1 MAQITTKNYASN
13 EFSELVA
20 DLQSAYDWKSVQTS
34 EDNST
39 TTFCVTDDISIQC
52 GIDGTVV
59 KEIKVCKNGTVVTKI
74 STTGYFNTK
83 IVKSSKVFC
92 FSYYTNNSAS
102 DIAPNTSNTH
112 LIIGTAV
119 NQLTNTEETALAN
132 ISTTSSGAS
141 GYILSS
147 DNLTGVVSYNA
158 LPFLSI
164 NLSSKVTTMQNIF
177 YKNSECIMKD
187 AYILTSS
194 QLAAL
199 SFNDCSL
206 NGKKYYMQ
214 GAILLADD

>member
-1 MAQITTKNYASN
+1 MAQITTKNYANSD
-13 EFSELVA
+13 FSELIS
-20 DLQSAYDWKSVQTS
+20 DLQSAYSWKSVQTS
-34 EDNST
+34 EGGST
-39 TTFCVTDDISIQC
+39 TTFFVTDNISIQC
-52 GIDGTVV
+52 EIGGTV
-59 KEIKVCKNGTVVTKI
+59 KKIKVCKNGTVVTETG
-74 STTGYFNTK
+74 TTGYFNTK

-187 AYILTSS
+187 VYILTSS

-199 SFNDCSL
+199 SFNDCTL

>member
-1 MAQITTKNYASN
+1 MAQITTKNYASGD
-13 EFSELVA
+13 FSELIS
-20 DLQSAYDWKSVQTS
+20 DLQSAYSWKNVQTS
-34 EDNST
+34 EDGST
-39 TTFCVTDDISIQC
+39 TTFFVTDNISIQC
-52 GIDGTVV
+52 ENNGTV
-59 KEIKVCKNGTVVTKI
+59 KKIKVCKNGAVVTE
-74 STTGYFNTK
+74 TGTAGYFNTK
-83 IVKSSKVFC
+83 IVKSSKAFC
-92 FSYYTNNSAS
+92 FSYCTNTTAS
-102 DIAPNTSNTH
+102 DIAPNSNNTH

-119 NQLTNTEETALAN
+119 NQLTSTEETALAN
-132 ISTTSSGAS
+132 ITTGSSSAS
-141 GYILSS
+141 GYILSF
-147 DNLTGVVSYNA
+147 DNLTRVVSYNN

-164 NLSSKVTTMQNIF
+164 NLNSKVTTMQNIF

>member
-1 MAQITTKNYASN
+1 MAQITTKNYANSD
-13 EFSELVA
+13 FSELIS
-20 DLQSAYDWKSVQTS
+20 DLQSAYSWKSVQTS
-34 EDNST
+34 EDSST
-39 TTFCVTDDISIQC
+39 TTFFATDDISIRC
-52 GIDGTVV
+52 EIGGTV
-59 KEIKVCKNGTVVTKI
+59 KKIKVCKNGTVVTETG
-74 STTGYFNTK
+74 TTGYFKTK
-83 IVKSSKVFC
+83 TVKTSKVFC

-119 NQLTNTEETALAN
+119 NQLTNAEETALAN

-147 DNLTGVVSYNA
+147 DNLTGVVSYNG
-158 LPFLSI
+158 LPFLSVNI
-164 NLSSKVTTMQNIF
+164 NSKVTTMQNIF

-187 AYILTSS
+187 VYILTSLQFS
-194 QLAAL
+194 AL
-199 SFNDCSL
+199 SFSDCTL

>member
-1 MAQITTKNYASN
+1 MAQITTKNYANSD
-13 EFSELVA
+13 FSELIS
-20 DLQSAYDWKSVQTS
+20 DLQSAYSWKSVQTS
-34 EDNST
+34 EDSST
-39 TTFCVTDDISIQC
+39 TTFFVTDNISIQC
-52 GIDGTVV
+52 EIGGTV
-59 KEIKVCKNGTVVTKI
+59 KKIKVCKNGTVVTE
-74 STTGYFNTK
+74 TGTNGYFNTK
-83 IVKSSKVFC
+83 TVKTSKVFC

-119 NQLTNTEETALAN
+119 NQLTNAEETALAN

-147 DNLTGVVSYNA
+147 DNLTGVVSYNG
-158 LPFLSI
+158 LPFLSVNI
-164 NLSSKVTTMQNIF
+164 NSKVTTMQNIF

-187 AYILTSS
+187 VYILTSLQFS
-194 QLAAL
+194 AL
-199 SFNDCSL
+199 SFSDCTL

>member
-1 MAQITTKNYASN
+1 MAQITTKNYANN
-13 EFSELVA
+13 EFSELIS
-20 DLQSAYDWKSVQTS
+20 DLQSAYSWKSVQTS

-39 TTFCVTDDISIQC
+39 TTFCVTDNISIQC

-83 IVKSSKVFC
+83 IVKSSKAFC
-92 FSYYTNNSAS
+92 FSYYVSNSLS
-102 DIAPNTSNTH
+102 DITPVSSNTH
-112 LIIGTAV
+112 LIIGTAI
-119 NQLTNTEETALAN
+119 NQFTKVEETALAN
-132 ISTTSSGAS
+132 LSTSSNGAS

-147 DNLTGVVSYNA
+147 DNLTGVISYNS
-158 LPFLSI
+158 LPFSSY
-164 NLSSKVTTMQNIF
+164 NLSSKVTSIQNIF

-194 QLAAL
+194 QLATL
-199 SFNDCSL
+199 SFNDCTL
-206 NGKKYYMQ
+206 NGKKYYMN

>member
-1 MAQITTKNYASN
+1 MAQITTKNYANN
-13 EFSELVA
+13 EFSELIS
-20 DLQSAYDWKSVQTS
+20 DLQSAYSWKSVQTS
-34 EDNST
+34 EDSST
-39 TTFCVTDDISIQC
+39 TTFFVTDNISIQC
-52 GIDGTVV
+52 EIGGTV
-59 KEIKVCKNGTVVTKI
+59 KKIKVCKNGTVVTETG
-74 STTGYFNTK
+74 TTGYFNTK
-83 IVKSSKVFC
+83 TVKTSKAFC
-92 FSYYTNNSAS
+92 FSYCTNNSAS

-112 LIIGTAV
+112 LIVGTAV
-119 NQLTNTEETALAN
+119 NQLTNAEETALAN
-132 ISTTSSGAS
+132 ISTNSSGAS
-141 GYILSS
+141 GYILSF

-158 LPFLSI
+158 LPFLSS
-164 NLSSKVTTMQNIF
+164 NLNSKVTTMQNIF